1 MKYKIITFFVAILLY
16 VDCNAQQAV
25 FPASHRMTV
34 YLDNIIVSNIVFGN
48 ERMVNIDKIPC
59 VLYDNYYGK
68 CSFFSTNDTLPK
80 TIKSKI
86 VKKIYIE
93 KDIVLHKNS
102 LHIRTKKA
110 KDGYL
115 FVNKSIMDKIAGLD
129 CNLDKW
135 KISYM
140 YNNKEVT
147 TKEDVMRFIKL
158 RKKRIQISEI
168 LQDERSGEIIV
179 YVFDK

>member
-1 MKYKIITFFVAILLY
+1 MKHTIIILFVAILLCI
-16 VDCNAQQAV
+16 DCNAQNAI

-34 YLDNIIVSNIVFGN
+34 YLDNIIVTNIIFGN

-68 CSFFSTNDTLPK
+68 YIDFSTNDTLPK

-86 VKKIYIE
+86 VKKIFIE
-93 KDIVLHKNS
+93 KDTILNKNS

-115 FVNKSIMDKIAGLD
+115 FVNKSIMGKITGLD
-129 CNLDKW
+129 LDKL
-135 KISYM
+135 KVSYV
-140 YNNKEVT
+140 YNNRVVT
-147 TKEDVMRFIKL
+147 TKEDVMRVLGL

-168 LQDERSGEIIV
+168 LQDEQSGMITV
-179 YVFDK
+179 YIFDK